1 MRNPALAKIH
11 IAKKQLCMDDDVY
24 RAMLQQVA
32 NVQSAAALDARGIEK
47 VLKHME
53 ALGAKFTKGKFKAS
67 KRGTPAQDKQA
78 LASKIKALL
87 VDGKLPDTYAD
98 SMAKRMFGVERWE
111 WLPVEQLQKLVA
123 ALAINQRRHSDDGD
137 DA

>member
-11 IAKKQLCMDDDVY
+11 IAKKQLRMDDDVY

-53 ALGAKFTKGKFKAS
+53 ALGAKFTKGKFQAS
-67 KRGTPAQDKQA
+67 KRTTPAKDKTA

-87 VDGKLPDTYAD
+87 ADGKYPDTYAD
-98 SMAKRMFGVERWE
+98 SMAMRMFGVERWE
-111 WLPVEQLQKLVA
+111 WLPAEELFKLIG
-123 ALAINQRRHSDDGD
+123 ALAIHQRRQNSDG
-137 DA
+137 